1 MPRNS
6 QIINPQF
13 PTDDVVVIDYNV
25 LDYGA
30 DPNSVNDSTRAIQ
43 RAIDDCYQTGG
54 GTVWLPAGTYKVSS
68 TLYVRAFV
76 TLRGDWRD
84 PDSGSGSY
92 GTVIRAELAS
102 SETCPGSYEKERP
115 SPPSTAYNGRGYR
128 PRDQE
133 HVLLNSCHNIRAS
146 CKPGPTL
153 TQAIGRFVQILKKV
167 LKIKE

>member
-102 SETCPGSYEKERP
+102 SETGPVLFEISGSSSSQMEMESNSHPLKP
-115 SPPSTAYNGRGYR
+115 ITASARLLWARKRSIFFANITNANRRNG
-128 PRDQE
+128 
-133 HVLLNSCHNIRAS
+133 
-146 CKPGPTL
+146 
-153 TQAIGRFVQILKKV
+153 
-167 LKIKE
+167 

>member
-25 LDYGA
+25 VDYGA
-30 DPNSVNDSTRAIQ
+30 DPNGVNDSTSAIQ

-54 GTVWLPAGTYKVSS
+54 GTVWLPADTYKVSS

-76 TLRGDWRD
+76 TLRGDRRD

-102 SETCPGSYEKERP
+102 GETGPVLFEISGS
-115 SPPSTAYNGRGYR
+115 A
-128 PRDQE
+128 
-133 HVLLNSCHNIRAS
+133 A
-146 CKPGPTL
+146 
-153 TQAIGRFVQILKKV
+153 
-167 LKIKE
+167 